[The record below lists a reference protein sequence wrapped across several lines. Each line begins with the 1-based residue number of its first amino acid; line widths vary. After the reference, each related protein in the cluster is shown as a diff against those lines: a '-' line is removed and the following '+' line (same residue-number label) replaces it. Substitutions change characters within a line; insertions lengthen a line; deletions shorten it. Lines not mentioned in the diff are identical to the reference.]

1 MFNSGC
7 SKQHISGAELL
18 SCISADVFTA
28 AGSNDINLITGVSLL
43 WIATSGSINLDQQ
56 RAMFE
61 NWCKAIS
68 AGRW

>member
-1 MFNSGC
+1 MFNAGR
-7 SKQHISGAELL
+7 SKQHISGAKLL

-28 AGSNDINLITGVSLL
+28 ASRNDIDLITSVTLL
-43 WIATSGSINLDQQ
+43 WIASSRSINLDQQ